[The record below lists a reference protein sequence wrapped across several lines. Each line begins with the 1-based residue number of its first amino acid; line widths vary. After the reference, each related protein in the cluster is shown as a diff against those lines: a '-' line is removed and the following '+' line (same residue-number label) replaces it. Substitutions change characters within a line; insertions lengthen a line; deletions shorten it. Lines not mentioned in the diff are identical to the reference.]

1 MARRISMGARR
12 EVVWAV
18 AERYRAAGRHEKGRI
33 LDELTATTGWHRK
46 YAVRALSAVAASRTG
61 RLQPGEE
68 TPRTVDGAARPPTG
82 WRRKYAGARNA
93 LIALWEASDRVCGKR
108 LVAMIPALLPAL
120 ERHGRLQ
127 PTSEER
133 GLLLLVSAATID
145 RMLVDVKIA
154 AAGGRRRRVGF
165 YSAIRREVPIRTFN
179 DWGNPPPGFCE
190 IDMVAHGGTS
200 VAGSFI
206 QTLTMVD
213 IATGWTECLPLV
225 ARDGSLVV
233 EAMTRAQSLFPWLIR
248 GADFDND
255 SAFMNDVV
263 VPWCR
268 EQKIEVT
275 RSRAYK
281 KNDQAFV
288 EQKNGAVVR
297 RLVGYGRFDGVGTA
311 RVMARLYAAA
321 RLHVNFFQ
329 PSFKL
334 REKRREGAKV
344 IKRYHVPATP
354 YERALAHPKLSKAI
368 KRRLR
373 ETYRSLDPVALLA
386 EIRAAQ
392 NELGERIGKRGLAA
406 AADPVPA
413 DPLGFARSLGTTAK
427 TAEVRATH
435 RRPKRRYKKRIRMPS
450 KLDPHLATIE
460 SWLATEPQIT
470 ALAIVR
476 RLAAIDPAT
485 FGDKQHSIVQ
495 RLLRSLRRKAAETVI
510 VAMAAQAS
518 IAAAMKPGPVDG
530 ASCDGHSA
538 PPTGPPAEQVSTPG
552 RGQRSA
558 YAQPITLG

>member
-18 AERYRAAGRHEKGRI
+18 AERYGAAGRGEKGRI

-46 YAVRALSAVAASRTG
+46 HAVRALSAIAASRTG
-61 RLQPGEE
+61 RLQRCEE
-68 TPRTVDGAARPPTG
+68 TPRAVDDTAQPPTG
-82 WRRKYAGARNA
+82 RRRKYAGARDA

-120 ERHGRLQ
+120 ERHGRVQ

-133 GLLLLVSAATID
+133 GLLLSVSAATID

-154 AAGGRRRRVGF
+154 AAGGRRRRIGF

-179 DWGNPPPGFCE
+179 DWGSPPPGFCE

-297 RLVGYGRFDGVGTA
+297 RLVGYGRFDGVETA

-334 REKRREGAKV
+334 KEKRREGAKV
-344 IKRYHVPATP
+344 IKRYHAPATP
-354 YERALAHPKLSKAI
+354 YERALAHPKLSMAI

-373 ETYRSLDPVALLA
+373 ETYRGLDPVALLA
-386 EIRAAQ
+386 EVRAAQ
-392 NELGERIGKRGLAA
+392 DELGERIGKRGLAVA
-406 AADPVPA
+406 AATLPA
-413 DPLGFARSLGTTAK
+413 DLLGFARSLGTTTK
-427 TAEVRATH
+427 SAEVRATH
-435 RRPKRRYKKRIRMPS
+435 RWPKRRYKKRIRMPS
-450 KLDPHLATIE
+450 KLDPHLMTIE
-460 SWLATEPQIT
+460 SWFASEPQIT

-476 RLAAIDPAT
+476 RLAATDPTT
-485 FGDKQHSIVQ
+485 FSDKQHSTVQ
-495 RLLRSLRRKAAETVI
+495 RLLRSLRRKAAETLI
-510 VAMAAQAS
+510 VATAAQAS
-518 IAAAMKPGPVDG
+518 IAAGPVDG
-530 ASCDGHSA
+530 ASCNAHSA
-538 PPTGPPAEQVSTPG
+538 PPTGPLAEHVSTHA
-552 RGQRSA
+552 RDQRST
-558 YAQPITLG
+558 YARPIMLG

>member
-18 AERYRAAGRHEKGRI
+18 GERYGSSRRREKGRI

-46 YAVRALSAVAASRTG
+46 HAVRALSAAAASWKCR
-61 RLQPGEE
+61 QHSYEE
-68 TPRTVDGAARPPTG
+68 TSRTVDDTAQRATG
-82 WRRKYAGARNA
+82 RRCKYADARNA

-133 GLLLLVSAATID
+133 GLLLSVSAATID
-145 RMLVDVKIA
+145 RTLVDVKIA

-179 DWGNPPPGFCE
+179 DWGNPPPGYCE

-233 EAMTRAQSLFPWLIR
+233 EAMRRAQSLFPWLMR

-263 VPWCR
+263 VGWCR
-268 EQKIEVT
+268 TRRIEVT

-297 RLVGYGRFDGVGTA
+297 RLMGYGRFDGLETA
-311 RVMARLYAAA
+311 RVMGRLYAAA
-321 RLHVNFFQ
+321 RLYVNFFQ

-334 REKRREGAKV
+334 KEKRREGAKV
-344 IKRYHVPATP
+344 IKRYHAPLTP
-354 YERALAHPKLSKAI
+354 YQRALAHPKVTAAV

-373 ETYRSLDPVALLA
+373 DQYRSLDPVALLA
-386 EIRAAQ
+386 EIRATQ
-392 NELGERIGKRGLAA
+392 DELGNRVDRRAGQARGLQRACTSTAPATAA
-406 AADPVPA
+406 T
-413 DPLGFARSLGTTAK
+413 FAK
-427 TAEVRATH
+427 TLGKTVTAGEPRATH
-435 RRPKRRYKKRIRMPS
+435 RRTRRPYKTRVRMPS
-450 KLDPHLATIE
+450 KLDPHIAAIE
-460 SWLATEPQIT
+460 GWLAEQPQLT
-470 ALAIVR
+470 ALAIVG
-476 RLAAIDPAT
+476 RLSEKNPEE
-485 FGDKQHSIVQ
+485 FGTKQHSIVQ
-495 RLLRSLRRKAAETVI
+495 RPLRVLRRKAAAQL
-510 VAMAAQAS
+510 VAEEPLATPQPLPHGPGLWTAR
-518 IAAAMKPGPVDG
+518 AM
-530 ASCDGHSA
+530 
-538 PPTGPPAEQVSTPG
+538 
-552 RGQRSA
+552 
-558 YAQPITLG
+558 

>member
-1 MARRISMGARR
+1 MGARR
-12 EVVWAV
+12 EVLGAV
-18 AERYRAAGRHEKGRI
+18 AERYRLAGRTEKGRI
-33 LDELTATTGWHRK
+33 LDELTATAGWHRK
-46 YAVRALSAVAASRTG
+46 HAVRALRSRHDPEAAAFGSPDVSTDPARAGPVT
-61 RLQPGEE
+61 
-68 TPRTVDGAARPPTG
+68 AAGGKR
-82 WRRKYAGARNA
+82 RRKHEGIRDA
-93 LIALWEASDRVCGKR
+93 LVALWEASDRVCGKR
-108 LVAMIPALLPAL
+108 LKVMIPALLPAL
-120 ERHGRLQ
+120 ERHGRLA
-127 PTSEER
+127 PTANER
-133 GLLLLVSAATID
+133 ALITTVSAATID
-145 RMLVDVKIA
+145 RMLVDVKVA

-179 DWGNPPPGFCE
+179 DWKDPPPGFCE

-206 QTLTMVD
+206 QTLTMTD

-233 EAMTRAQSLFPWLIR
+233 EAMTRAQSLFPWLLC

-297 RLVGYGRFDGVGTA
+297 RLVGYGRFDGLETA
-311 RVMARLYAAA
+311 KVMARLYAAA

-334 REKRREGAKV
+334 KEKRREGAKV
-344 IKRYHVPATP
+344 IKRYHAPATP

-373 ETYRSLDPVALLA
+373 ETYRGLDPVALLA
-386 EIRAAQ
+386 EIRSCQ
-392 NELGERIGKRGLAA
+392 QELGDRIGKRGLAA
-406 AADPVPA
+406 AATDAAPA
-413 DPLGFARSLGTTAK
+413 DPLTFARTLGTAETG
-427 TAEVRATH
+427 EVRATH
-435 RRPKRRYKKRIRMPS
+435 AQAKRKYKTRVRMPS
-450 KLDPHLATIE
+450 KLDPHLAAIE
-460 SWLATEPQIT
+460 GWLQAEPQIT

-495 RLLRSLRRKAAETVI
+495 RCLKALRRKA
-510 VAMAAQAS
+510 VAAV
-518 IAAAMKPGPVDG
+518 IAATASTAAAGASSTGTVDG
-530 ASCDGHSA
+530 ATRNERSA
-538 PPTGPPAEQVSTPG
+538 PPTAPPSEQASRRARRTSSDCAP
-552 RGQRSA
+552 SA
-558 YAQPITLG
+558 ATG

>member
-1 MARRISMGARR
+1 MGARR
-12 EVVWAV
+12 EVVSV
-18 AERYRAAGRHEKGRI
+18 VMERYRSAKRAEKGRI
-33 LDELTATTGWHRK
+33 LDALCATTGWHRK
-46 YAVRALSAVAASRTG
+46 HAVRALSAVAASRTG
-61 RLQPGEE
+61 QLQPCEE
-68 TPRTVDGAARPPTG
+68 TPRTVDDTAQPASGR
-82 WRRKYAGARNA
+82 RRKYAGARDA

-127 PTSEER
+127 PMSEER
-133 GLLLLVSAATID
+133 GLLLSVSAATID

-179 DWGNPPPGFCE
+179 DWGDPPPGFCE

-233 EAMTRAQSLFPWLIR
+233 EAMTRARSLFPWLIR

-255 SAFMNDVV
+255 SAFMNDMV

-297 RLVGYGRFDGVGTA
+297 RLVGYGRFDGVETA

-334 REKRREGAKV
+334 KEKRREGAKV
-344 IKRYHVPATP
+344 IKRYHAPATP
-354 YERALAHPKLSKAI
+354 YERALAHSKLSKAI

-392 NELGERIGKRGLAA
+392 DELGERIGKRGLAVA
-406 AADPVPA
+406 AAPLPA
-413 DPLGFARSLGTTAK
+413 DPFGFARSLGTTAK
-427 TAEVRATH
+427 TTEVRATH

-450 KLDPHLATIE
+450 KLDPYLATID
-460 SWLATEPQIT
+460 SWLVTEPQIT

-476 RLAAIDPAT
+476 RLSAIDPAT

-495 RLLRSLRRKAAETVI
+495 RLLRSLRRTATETVI
-510 VAMAAQAS
+510 VAMAAQTS
-518 IAAAMKPGPVDG
+518 IAATMRPGPVDG

-538 PPTGPPAEQVSTPG
+538 PPTGPLMEQVLTPG
-552 RGQRSA
+552 RDQHLA
-558 YAQPITLG
+558 TPN

>member
-18 AERYRAAGRHEKGRI
+18 AERYGSARRREKGRI

-46 YAVRALSAVAASRTG
+46 HAVRALSAAAASWKCR
-61 RLQPGEE
+61 QHSFEE
-68 TPRTVDGAARPPTG
+68 TSRTVDDTAQRATG
-82 WRRKYAGARNA
+82 RRRKYADARNA
-93 LIALWEASDRVCGKR
+93 LIVLWEASDRVYGKR

-127 PTSEER
+127 PTNEDR
-133 GLLLLVSAATID
+133 GLLLSVSAAKID

-179 DWGNPPPGFCE
+179 DWEDPPPGFCE

-206 QTLTMVD
+206 QTLTLVD
-213 IATGWTECLPLV
+213 VATGWTECLPLV
-225 ARDGSLVV
+225 ARDGGLVV
-233 EAMTRAQSLFPWLIR
+233 EAIKRAQSLFPWLLR

-268 EQKIEVT
+268 GQKIEVT

-297 RLVGYGRFDGVGTA
+297 RLVGYGRFEGVETA
-311 RVMARLYAAA
+311 QVMARLYAAA

-334 REKRREGAKV
+334 KEKRREGAKV
-344 IKRYHVPATP
+344 IKRYHAPATP
-354 YERALAHPKLSKAI
+354 YERALTHPKLSNAV

-386 EIRAAQ
+386 EIRHCQ
-392 NELGERIGKRGLAA
+392 DELGERIARRGLAA
-406 AADPVPA
+406 AAGADPV
-413 DPLGFARSLGTTAK
+413 DPLTFARALGTNAI
-427 TAEVRATH
+427 AGEVRATH
-435 RRPKRRYKKRIRMPS
+435 RRVKRKYKTRMRMPS

-460 SWLATEPQIT
+460 DWHAAEPQIT

-476 RLAAIDPAT
+476 RLAAIDPET

-495 RLLRSLRRKAAETVI
+495 RLLKALRRKAAQRVIAET
-510 VAMAAQAS
+510 AAEGGQAKTS
-518 IAAAMKPGPVDG
+518 NADVGGPAVGLRPPSD
-530 ASCDGHSA
+530 
-538 PPTGPPAEQVSTPG
+538 PPTSAHH
-552 RGQRSA
+552 QRS
-558 YAQPITLG
+558 P